1 MTIAAGNSVETTT
14 EQKIW
19 TDEEFMALPE
29 DGRYELVDGEVIEI
43 GNSGMEHGYLA
54 SILNFHLSRC
64 ILPKKLGVLCDSST
78 AFAMKTGNK
87 RSPDIGFVAKA
98 RLQGLKRLPKG
109 FFQGAPDLAVEVISP
124 SNTFEEIHNKL
135 VEYFDN
141 GCRLAW
147 VIHPDEQSVLVYRQ
161 PQPDRL
167 LKLAD
172 SLDGEEVVPG
182 FTLPVSELFAELD
195 F

>member
-1 MTIAAGNSVETTT
+1 MTITS
-14 EQKIW
+14 EQQTW
-19 TDEEFMALPE
+19 TDEAFMALP
-29 DGRYELVDGEVIEI
+29 DNGRYELVNGEVIDI

-54 SILNFHLSRC
+54 SILNIYLGNH
-64 ILPKKLGVLCDSST
+64 ILHRKLGVLCDSST
-78 AFAMKTGNK
+78 AFALKTGNR
-87 RSPDIGFVAKA
+87 RSPDVSFATRE

-124 SNTFEEIHNKL
+124 SNTFPNNTFEEIHNKL

-147 VIHPDEQSVLVYRQ
+147 VIHPDERSILVYRQ
-161 PQPDRL
+161 PQPEKL
-167 LKLAD
+167 LTITDILE
-172 SLDGEEVVPG
+172 GEEVIPG
-182 FTLPVSELFAELD
+182 FTLPITELFADLD